1 MTRSSRVE
9 GGASWDLMW
18 ITHWRRSAL
27 GHNSGSSDALCPTPP
42 PDAVLLGRELQH
54 DKICDLEVAFSGCG
68 RKDAAAAAE
77 GGVFDAEQC
86 AI

>member
-1 MTRSSRVE
+1 MPCV
-9 GGASWDLMW
+9 L
-18 ITHWRRSAL
+18 
-27 GHNSGSSDALCPTPP
+27 PPP